1 MNKLVEILLVWGG
14 FVLFLFSL
22 YWTDSDGQ
30 ASLSDGKFAAIAFF
44 IALFTSV
51 KILLQKR
58 SSN

>member
-1 MNKLVEILLVWGG
+1 MNKLVEIFLVWGG
-14 FVLFLFSL
+14 FVLFLFIL

-30 ASLSDGKFAAIAFF
+30 ASISDGKVGAVAFF
-44 IALFTSV
+44 ITLFASV